1 MAIALIVVIQ
11 LYNWGE
17 DMERMVCCGVFC
29 GIVAVLASFCGCSA
43 PKVKS
48 QTRILTAV
56 PAVAEILCEALGENS
71 GYQVKT
77 LLSENEGCGE
87 YVITE
92 WDEEE
97 ISRCAVYVSIGL
109 PFEEK
114 LIARNTGKD
123 NIMIV
128 PLDERCT
135 HLAGNPYVWTSYF
148 NRMKMFSSAKAIF
161 GFDMALDVDYWQIE
175 AYLALKKRLEE
186 SKYAVAVTHKAFEYE
201 CENLGVRTV
210 FVDSRKLNKDDAYTK
225 MIKQKIG
232 EMKINLVL
240 SMPGYQSFAD
250 EISTTL
256 GCRLVAVDVFRD
268 DGLWKIPFL
277 LREGVRTLE
286 GDIKKR
292 HAEVKSARHQ

>member
-1 MAIALIVVIQ
+1 MKHV
-11 LYNWGE
+11 
-17 DMERMVCCGVFC
+17 VCCGVFC
-29 GIVAVLASFCGCSA
+29 GIVAVLASFCGCSV
-43 PKVKS
+43 PKAQSK
-48 QTRILTAV
+48 TRILTAV
-56 PAVAEILCEALGENS
+56 PAVAEILREALGENS

-87 YVITE
+87 YVATE

-109 PFEEK
+109 PFEEE
-114 LIARNTGKD
+114 LIACNTGKD
-123 NIMIV
+123 NIKIV

-148 NRMKMFSSAKAIF
+148 NRIKMLSSAKAIF
-161 GFDMALDVDYWQIE
+161 GFDAAIDVDSQEI
-175 AYLALKKRLEE
+175 ATYLALKKSLEE

-225 MIKQKIG
+225 AIKQKIS

-240 SMPGYQSFAD
+240 SMPGNQ
-250 EISTTL
+250 
-256 GCRLVAVDVFRD
+256 LVAYGR
-268 DGLWKIPFL
+268 G
-277 LREGVRTLE
+277 
-286 GDIKKR
+286 
-292 HAEVKSARHQ
+292 